1 MLHISKKFYM
11 TASVFIF
18 FAAGLLHGL
27 RVYLGWDIMIGPWV
41 VPIWI
46 SLLVVLVLFLMVL
59 AGIRYLV

>member
-1 MLHISKKFYM
+1 M